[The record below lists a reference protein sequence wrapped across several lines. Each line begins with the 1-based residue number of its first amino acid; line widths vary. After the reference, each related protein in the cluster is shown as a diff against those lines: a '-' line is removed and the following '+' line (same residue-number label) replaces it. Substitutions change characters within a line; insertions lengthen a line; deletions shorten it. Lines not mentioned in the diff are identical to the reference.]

1 MNITLIIKQFLVF
14 FSLLSM
20 DFLLSDCNPNYL
32 VDLPVTTNLMSAF
45 ERINLSNAI
54 KSSGSGLSLSGFEE
68 FMDWRVLNIE
78 LPATVLCII
87 KEHKPNGKIK
97 EHVYQRGYAANRKI
111 KQLILN
117 EQEFT
122 VVDHEGCQ
130 QIYPDSLP
138 LYDDPLA

>member
-1 MNITLIIKQFLVF
+1 MTKRQKKPYF
-14 FSLLSM
+14 
-20 DFLLSDCNPNYL
+20 PNNAAAYMAAP
-32 VDLPVTTNLMSAF
+32 DEAF
-45 ERINLSNAI
+45 RDP
-54 KSSGSGLSLSGFEE
+54 SGNQIGFEE

-111 KQLILN
+111 KQLIIN

-122 VVDHEGCQ
+122 VVDHLGCQ
-130 QIYPDSLP
+130 QISPDLP